1 MQQLKQLMMTLA
13 LLMTAAAG
21 AWATDPKVYD
31 SGDVDVRDLHEG
43 DILMAGVTIISTV
56 DTYDSAVLD
65 VNRYAENG
73 TTTTTGSGK
82 NVGTP
87 TIGENGLLYDGIAH
101 TYTPVTEGGE
111 AGDAW
116 VVLSIEDQSWSTHNY
131 KTVHLGG
138 IKAPLTVAWNAETKQ
153 GTLKMPGGNVL
164 LNVLYKDRTAMA
176 LTYGGTAIT
185 TEANAVTAYKGCE
198 QEFATALTAAVQNME
213 PTYSSGT
220 AVDVTTTLADDFIFA
235 SSDANKIGFKTAT
248 EGEYLQ
254 TGTLDQMEFRD
265 LTTSPVMLT
274 VTYKGTADLESKSQ
288 VLSVTITENT
298 YAVKMADAA
307 TEPENANWTIASGNS
322 SVTGDNADGL
332 TGLKETD
339 AVTLTYDGRMKVKG
353 ITATV
358 TAPAPAGNPVD
369 LSTLTADFE
378 AQSGD
383 VLSGE
388 TSHAVTI
395 PAGATV
401 TLYEVT
407 ITNNRIICAG
417 DATIVLAEGS
427 LNMVTATGV
436 GAAIRIGDKG
446 TTLTI
451 DGTGILFAQGYKYG
465 AGIGTDDS
473 KPGGH
478 IVINNGTII
487 ATGDNSGAAGI
498 GTGDAYNAANECGNI
513 TINNGTITATGGAY
527 AAGIGTGTTS
537 SSDYKNKCG
546 DIKING
552 GTVIAKSNGNGAAIG
567 TGRAYQNSQTCG
579 DITIGT
585 GVTKVTAKGSPC
597 SIGAGKKD
605 YGMSQTVGT
614 ITIGGTVYPDGITES
629 PFNYPP
635 SN

>member
-1 MQQLKQLMMTLA
+1 MKQLKKTILTLA
-13 LLMTAAAG
+13 LLIAATTQAWAGEIFTTLKVGDVIHVGDQFTISEDWGCINYFFDSYLSPFTLIRANAPDFDPNAAETYVTPDEDGAYYVIQCNYNGETLYGFTYYDRFPATANSDGLVVTNIDTSGMHKVYTFAVHEAYPVPVAWDADTKTGTIAKMPAGNVEVSPEYFPQATAGNGAVTAATG
-21 AWATDPKVYD
+21 AQAQTDSPLV
-31 SGDVDVRDLHEG
+31 
-43 DILMAGVTIISTV
+43 TV
-56 DTYDSAVLD
+56 DNAKLTGASALKFCV
-65 VNRYAENG
+65 
-73 TTTTTGSGK
+73 TTTNTAPGYDDTGWTTT
-82 NVGTP
+82 VP
-87 TIGENGLLYDGIAH
+87 TAKDF
-101 TYTPVTEGGE
+101 
-111 AGDAW
+111 
-116 VVLSIEDQSWSTHNY
+116 
-131 KTVHLGG
+131 
-138 IKAPLTVAWNAETKQ
+138 NA
-153 GTLKMPGGNVL
+153 
-164 LNVLYKDRTAMA
+164 A
-176 LTYGGTAIT
+176 GGTAYVWYYPVGNDDTDPTKIYSDGDICAAALQVTVAAAPTYDVSLNKTGLADGEPANWKAKSETVT
-185 TEANAVTAYKGCE
+185 TEVN
-198 QEFATALTAAVQNME
+198 L
-213 PTYSSGT
+213 GT
-220 AVDVTTTLADDFIFA
+220 
-235 SSDANKIGFKTAT
+235 N
-248 EGEYLQ
+248 
-254 TGTLDQMEFRD
+254 D
-265 LTTSPVMLT
+265 LTGVTKGETVT
-274 VTYKGTADLESKSQ
+274 VTYSGT
-288 VLSVTITENT
+288 
-298 YAVKMADAA
+298 
-307 TEPENANWTIASGNS
+307 
-322 SVTGDNADGL
+322 
-332 TGLKETD
+332 
-339 AVTLTYDGRMKVKG
+339 RKVKS

-369 LSTLTADFE
+369 LSTLTADYE

-388 TSHAVTI
+388 TSYAVTI

-487 ATGDNSGAAGI
+487 ATGDNAYGAGI
-498 GTGDAYNAANECGNI
+498 GTGNSALADNECGDI

-585 GVTKVTAKGSPC
+585 GVTKVTANGSPC

-614 ITIGGTVYPDGITES
+614 ITIGGTVYPDGVSDS